1 MSYTKYTF
9 ARFANLMY
17 FSGLNKEEFWNIVKH
32 QRITFLKKYGNTLS
46 TNLCFYYDDDED
58 VLDIADYMDERMKAI
73 ERKLELSGSE
83 HMNHDINQQYRFE
96 NDLYEEA
103 GKMFIYFNLCPKFMY
118 DWTQLYMNLMQNASP
133 DYIVKTLN
141 RIIVTGEMMNDKIVV
156 GIAKKIFMKITHIL
170 NLQFQNVDRYLNDSR
185 TNFEHYSFSDKNQ
198 KHKDSRPN
206 LQLNR
211 GRNNIQD
218 FCLINLI

>member
-1 MSYTKYTF
+1 MSSTKYTF

-73 ERKLELSGSE
+73 ERKLELSGSD
-83 HMNHDINQQYRFE
+83 HNNHDLNQQYSFE
-96 NDLYEEA
+96 NEVYEEA
-103 GKMFIYFNLCPKFMY
+103 GKMFIYLNLCPKFMY
-118 DWTQLYMNLMQNASP
+118 DWTQLYINLMQNASP

-156 GIAKKIFMKITHIL
+156 GIAKKIFMKITNIL
-170 NLQFQNVDRYLNDSR
+170 NLKFQNIDRYLKDNR
-185 TNFEHYSFSDKNQ
+185 TNLEHYSFSDKKK

-206 LQLNR
+206 FQLNL
-211 GRNNIQD
+211 GTNNIQQ
-218 FCLINLI
+218 FVSSK